1 MHVSKDSMWQK
12 SEIFC
17 KIFWQ
22 LNKGKPK
29 DTVFATAVI
38 IMPRICMFAAA
49 VDAESVHIRRE
60 SI

>member
-1 MHVSKDSMWQK
+1 
-12 SEIFC
+12 
-17 KIFWQ
+17 
-22 LNKGKPK
+22 
-29 DTVFATAVI
+29 VI